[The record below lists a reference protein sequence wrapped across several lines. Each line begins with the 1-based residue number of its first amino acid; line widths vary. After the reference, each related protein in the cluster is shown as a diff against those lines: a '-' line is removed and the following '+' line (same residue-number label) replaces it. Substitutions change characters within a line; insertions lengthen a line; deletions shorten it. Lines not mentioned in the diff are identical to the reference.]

1 LAGLNGPAKSMPYRI
16 GIMLDKMF
24 KLHTFNIDK
33 KWLDLIKSGEKKS
46 EIRRYYLPLEGKKVG
61 LVNNDTD
68 KIELIITIGM
78 ILDLTVLDEEDKDII
93 FEEAKID
100 EEFRKYY
107 PCNYLYTI
115 KKVETV
121 H

>member
-1 LAGLNGPAKSMPYRI
+1 MDLKEN
-16 GIMLDKMF
+16 MF
-24 KLHTFNIDK
+24 KMHTFNIDK

-46 EIRRYYLPLEGKKVG
+46 EIRRYLLPLEGQRVG
-61 LVNNDTD
+61 LVNNDTGN
-68 KIELIITIGM
+68 IELIITIGIIIDLK
-78 ILDLTVLDEEDKDII
+78 ILEEEDLDII

-100 EEFRKYY
+100 EEFRKHY